1 MVKEAGQS
9 VVVKKEEFEDYSDP
23 HRLNCVYSGILVL
36 IEDGF
41 NGSQF
46 FTSSLMEI
54 IMLTLEL
61 GVLFVRN

>member
-1 MVKEAGQS
+1 MQ
-9 VVVKKEEFEDYSDP
+9 KEELEDYSDP

-46 FTSSLMEI
+46 FTSSLLEI

-61 GVLFVRN
+61 GVLPIRN

>member
-1 MVKEAGQS
+1 MKG
-9 VVVKKEEFEDYSDP
+9 KKFEDYSDP

-41 NGSQF
+41 NRSQF
-46 FTSSLMEI
+46 FASSLMEI

-61 GVLFVRN
+61 GVLPIRN